1 MMLAS
6 PEQTKIAGFAAL
18 IGALVLLVLA
28 IAGLESRPRILPP
41 KPGGGPSIVGA
52 PIAGLDTLF
61 STGPVAE
68 MVAANHRDVFS
79 TGHFDRPQS
88 PPEKASVKPAPKT
101 RSVSLTYLGLL
112 DGGGAA
118 PTLYVRADKETLR
131 LAPGGVVVDDWR
143 IAEVAREEL
152 VLTNTAA
159 ATNRLVFRRALNL
172 EVPIR

>member
-1 MMLAS
+1 MLAS
-6 PEQTKIAGFAAL
+6 PEQTKIAGFVAL

-28 IAGLESRPRILPP
+28 FAGLEGRSRVLPV
-41 KPGGGPSIVGA
+41 KSDGASISVGA
-52 PIAGLDTLF
+52 PLAGLDTLF

-68 MVAANHRDVFS
+68 LVAANHRDVFS
-79 TGHFDRPQS
+79 TGHFNRPKP
-88 PPEKASVKPAPKT
+88 PPEKAPEKPSPKT

-112 DGGGAA
+112 DGGGDA

-143 IAEVAREEL
+143 VADVARESL
-152 VLTNTAA
+152 LLTNSTA
-159 ATNRLVFRRALNL
+159 ATNRLVFRQALKL